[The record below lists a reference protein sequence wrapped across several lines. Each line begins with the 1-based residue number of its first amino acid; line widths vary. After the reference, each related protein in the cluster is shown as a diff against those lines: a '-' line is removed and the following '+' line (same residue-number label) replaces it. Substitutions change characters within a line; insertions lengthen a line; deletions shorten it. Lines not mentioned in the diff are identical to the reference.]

1 MTKNILFITADQWRA
16 ECLSCLG
23 HMVQTPNLDALA
35 AEGVLF
41 TNHFANAAPCGPSRA
56 SIHTGMYLQNHRVSG
71 NGTPLE
77 ARHTNWA
84 IESRKQGFVPALFGY
99 TDTALDPRESFSADS
114 DFRIFDGVLPG
125 MEPVVQLGKLLE
137 SGPHAWAEWLR
148 TQGYPIPADS
158 NALYTTKKAQP
169 EWEDG
174 GSEAAPLEI
183 PAELHD
189 TYFMVDQVLD
199 YIKDNQNWCVH
210 LSLLRPHPPWVA
222 PEPYNRMY
230 PPDDLPSFSRSKDLE
245 SERSQHPYLDFLLR
259 QQYFRCPDDEKKLR
273 RLQSSYFGL
282 MTEVDHNLGRLFD
295 ALKASGEWSNT
306 LIIFSS
312 DHGEQIGDHW
322 LIGKL
327 GYFDQSYAIP
337 LIVYNP
343 DSIAN
348 EHRGTRIHQFT
359 ENVDLMSTI
368 LDWLDLEIPLQCDG
382 RSLLSAT
389 EAGQLPASWRS
400 KAHWEFDFSGTQSE
414 SSLGLS
420 QRECKLNVLRSET
433 LKYVHFPT
441 LPPLLFDLKKDPH
454 ETENVAN
461 NPNYSAEMI
470 QSATDMVSWRMLHDD
485 PSLTHLAM
493 TDEGVVDR
501 SIPPQR

>member
-1 MTKNILFITADQWRA
+1 
-16 ECLSCLG
+16 
-23 HMVQTPNLDALA
+23 MVQTPNLDALA

-41 TNHFANAAPCGPSRA
+41 TKHFANAAPCGPSRA

-77 ARHTNWA
+77 TRHTNWA
-84 IESRKQGFVPALFGY
+84 LEMRREGFDPTLFGY
-99 TDTALDPRESFSADS
+99 TDTALDPREHTTTGPTQKTW
-114 DFRIFDGVLPG
+114 DGVLPG
-125 MEPVVQLGKLLE
+125 LEPIVQLGKLLE
-137 SGPHAWAEWLR
+137 SGPHSWAEWVSKK
-148 TQGYPIPADS
+148 GYPVPADS
-158 NALYTTKKAQP
+158 NELYTSKKAQP

-174 GSEAAPLEI
+174 GPEAAPLSI

-199 YIKDNQNWCVH
+199 YIKDRQDWCVH

-230 PPDDLPSFSRSKDLE
+230 HPNDLPPISRAKDLE
-245 SERSQHPYLDFLLR
+245 SERSQHPYLDYLL
-259 QQYFRCPDDEKKLR
+259 QQKHFRCPDDEKKLR

-312 DHGEQIGDHW
+312 DHGEQMGDHW

-337 LIVYNP
+337 LIIYNP
-343 DSIAN
+343 SSVAN
-348 EHRGTRIHQFT
+348 DHRGTRVDQFT
-359 ENVDLMSTI
+359 ENVDLMSTM

-382 RSLLSAT
+382 RSLLAAT
-389 EAGQLPASWRS
+389 EKGQLPSAWRS
-400 KAHWEFDFSGTQSE
+400 QAHWEFDFSGRQSE

-420 QRECKLNVLRSET
+420 PRECKLNVLRSET

-441 LPPLLFDLKKDPH
+441 LPPLLFDLKNDPN
-454 ETENVAN
+454 ETLNVAN
-461 NPNYSAEMI
+461 NPHYNAAMI

-485 PSLTHLAM
+485 QSLTHLVI

-501 SIPPQR
+501 SVTQ